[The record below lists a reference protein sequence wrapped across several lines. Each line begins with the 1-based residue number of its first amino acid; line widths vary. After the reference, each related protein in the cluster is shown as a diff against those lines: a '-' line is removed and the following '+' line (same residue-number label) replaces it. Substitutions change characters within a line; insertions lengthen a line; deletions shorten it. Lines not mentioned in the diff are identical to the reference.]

1 MAAQIN
7 SFQMRR
13 ATDVLSFLDFG
24 KQSPALTHF
33 SFITSVPDFHS
44 LKYNEGMSSF
54 EQPSWI
60 SFGPELGNW
69 TAMP

>member
-1 MAAQIN
+1 MAAQVN

-54 EQPSWI
+54 EQTLRT

-69 TAMP
+69 TAVP